1 MRDWPEKPYLE
12 PKTSGQT
19 YLEWLTTERP
29 RRTPTP
35 QAPLGLEVL
44 RQLYRQQPHIKA
56 KLLST
61 ARAYK
66 RQGRT
71 NLHQWQWL
79 PPGVTWEA
87 LEAAL
92 QGIIKHGLAES
103 ESVPAAALRAGRHAT
118 AVHHTVCIHRAW
130 PGSPP

>member
-29 RRTPTP
+29 RRTSPP
-35 QAPLGLEVL
+35 QAPIGLEVL

-66 RQGRT
+66 RQGRKS
-71 NLHQWQWL
+71 LHQWQWL

-92 QGIIKHGLAES
+92 QGIIKHGLA
-103 ESVPAAALRAGRHAT
+103 
-118 AVHHTVCIHRAW
+118 
-130 PGSPP
+130 

>member
-1 MRDWPEKPYLE
+1 MKDWPEKPSLE

-35 QAPLGLEVL
+35 QAPIGLEVL
-44 RQLYRQQPHIKA
+44 RQLYRQQPHIQA

-71 NLHQWQWL
+71 SLHQWQWL

-103 ESVPAAALRAGRHAT
+103 
-118 AVHHTVCIHRAW
+118 
-130 PGSPP
+130 

>member
-1 MRDWPEKPYLE
+1 MRDWPEKPSLE

-19 YLEWLTTERP
+19 YLEWLTTERL

-35 QAPLGLEVL
+35 QAPSGLEVL

-56 KLLST
+56 QLLRT

-66 RQGRT
+66 RQGRQS
-71 NLHQWQWL
+71 LHQWQWL

-92 QGIIKHGLAES
+92 PGIIKHGLAES
-103 ESVPAAALRAGRHAT
+103 
-118 AVHHTVCIHRAW
+118 
-130 PGSPP
+130 

>member
-19 YLEWLTTERP
+19 YLERLTTERP
-29 RRTPTP
+29 RRMPTL
-35 QAPLGLEVL
+35 QAPSGLEVL

-56 KLLST
+56 KLLRT

-66 RQGRT
+66 RQGRQS
-71 NLHQWQWL
+71 LHQWQWL
-79 PPGVTWEA
+79 PPGVTWAA

-92 QGIIKHGLAES
+92 QGIIKHG
-103 ESVPAAALRAGRHAT
+103 RA
-118 AVHHTVCIHRAW
+118 
-130 PGSPP
+130 

>member
-1 MRDWPEKPYLE
+1 MKDWPEKPYLE

-29 RRTPTP
+29 RRSATP
-35 QAPLGLEVL
+35 QAPRGLEVL
-44 RQLYRQQPHIKA
+44 RQLYRQQPYIKA
-56 KLLST
+56 QLLRT

-71 NLHQWQWL
+71 SLYQWQWL

-92 QGIIKHGLAES
+92 QGIIKHGLA
-103 ESVPAAALRAGRHAT
+103 
-118 AVHHTVCIHRAW
+118 
-130 PGSPP
+130 

>member
-1 MRDWPEKPYLE
+1 MRDWPEQPYLE

-29 RRTPTP
+29 RRTPPP
-35 QAPLGLEVL
+35 QAPSGLEVL
-44 RQLYRQQPHIKA
+44 RQLYRQQPHIQA
-56 KLLST
+56 QLLRT

-66 RQGRT
+66 RQGRKS
-71 NLHQWQWL
+71 LHQWQWL

-92 QGIIKHGLAES
+92 QGIIKHGLA
-103 ESVPAAALRAGRHAT
+103 
-118 AVHHTVCIHRAW
+118 
-130 PGSPP
+130 